1 MAAYVITDKVIRGTP
16 TAVAAA
22 AETYLETLDSSTQTV
37 VNISVVGDQNGV
49 TMIILHLDTS

>member
-1 MAAYVITDKVIRGTP
+1 MAAYIITDKVIRGTP
-16 TAVAAA
+16 TAVAAL
-22 AETYLETLDSSTQTV
+22 AETYLETLDSTTQAV